1 MSKIYNRELSW
12 LEFNNRVLQE
22 AQDPTVPLLQRM
34 RFLGIFSNNQ
44 DEFIKVRV
52 ANLIRYSQ
60 LPERKQPKMTG
71 GIAPTP
77 LLSLV
82 NSRVNTTQEEFRRT
96 YKEIV
101 GLLERENIFM
111 VSHEELSDQ
120 QKAFC
125 YNYFSSVIS
134 VRLVPIV
141 LRKRVAAPF
150 LPDGKV
156 YLAVKMDNIRSSRY
170 AIVQVPVS
178 ESSPRFVVLPSEEGR
193 TDIIFIDDIIRLFLD
208 DVFFMFN
215 YKSISAHTFKI
226 VRDAEL
232 TLDEDVSKSMT
243 EKMYMGITQRLKGRP
258 IRLVYDNTM
267 PSDTLSAISGKLGFR
282 SADQLDPGGRYHLMR
297 DLMKFP
303 KVASALEYKNPK
315 PIAHPLIKPF
325 ESILKVIKKQ
335 DLLLCYPYHSFQPFI
350 DMLREAAVDP
360 MVHSIYITLYRTA
373 AHSKIINAL
382 LNAVKNGKQVTAM
395 VELKA
400 RFDEEQNISNTDMLQ
415 EGGVKVLHS
424 DNMFK
429 VHSKLVLIERS
440 EGSNPNKGYVY
451 VGTGNFNENT
461 AALYSDFGLF
471 TCEDKVA
478 RDARKVFDYL
488 QNTHK
493 HYNYER
499 LVVAPYDMRR
509 YVISLLETEIK
520 NAKKGKEA
528 FFYGKFNSLTD
539 IKLIHSLYEASQ
551 AGVQVRLIVRGAC
564 CLEAGIEGLSEN
576 IEVHSIVD
584 KYLEHA
590 RLIICC
596 NGGKSTSYISSAD
609 LMPRNLDRRV
619 EVGVGA
625 RSADIHK
632 TLCDYFEIQ
641 WRDNVKARDIKSPY
655 LNSYVKRDEQKT
667 AHRSQQEL
675 FDYFSNKNGN

>member
-22 AQDPTVPLLQRM
+22 AQDPSVPLLQRL

-52 ANLIRYSQ
+52 ANLIRYSKM
-60 LPERKQPKMTG
+60 PERSRAKMSGDISPAT
-71 GIAPTP
+71 

-82 NSRVNTTQEEFRRT
+82 NGRVNASRDEFRKT
-96 YKEIV
+96 FKEII
-101 GLLERENIFM
+101 GLLEKENIYL
-111 VSHEELSDQ
+111 VNDKELSEE

-125 YNYFSSVIS
+125 YEYFLSVIS
-134 VRLVPIV
+134 VRLVPV
-141 LRKRVAAPF
+141 LLRKRVPAPF
-150 LPDGKV
+150 LADGKV
-156 YLAVKMDNIRSSRY
+156 YLAVKMDNVRSSRY
-170 AIVQVPVS
+170 AILQVPVS
-178 ESSPRFVVLPSEEGR
+178 DACPRFVVLPSAEGR

-208 DVFFMFN
+208 DVFFMFS

-232 TLDEDVSKSMT
+232 LLDEDVSKSMT

-258 IRLVYDNTM
+258 IRMVYDHKM
-267 PSDTLSAISGKLGFR
+267 PSDMLSAIASKLGFKT
-282 SADQLDPGGRYHLMR
+282 ADQLDAGGRYHLMR

-303 KVASALEYKNPK
+303 KVNKALEYSNPT
-315 PIAHPLIKPF
+315 PMMHPLVTPF

-335 DLLLCYPYHSFQPFI
+335 DLLLCYPYHSFKPFI

-373 AHSKIINAL
+373 SHSKIINAL

-415 EGGVKVLHS
+415 EGGVKVIHS

-440 EGSNPNKGYVY
+440 EGSNPKKGYVY

-461 AALYSDFGLF
+461 ASIYSDFGFF
-471 TCEDKVA
+471 TCEEKVA
-478 RDARKVFDYL
+478 KDARRVFDYL
-488 QNTHK
+488 LNTHK
-493 HYNYER
+493 HYEYDR
-499 LVVAPYDMRR
+499 LVVSPYAMRN
-509 YVISLLETEIK
+509 YIIGLLDNEIH
-520 NAKKGKEA
+520 NAEKGKKA
-528 FFYGKFNSLTD
+528 YFYGKFNSLTD
-539 IKLIHSLYEASQ
+539 IKLIGHLYMASQ
-551 AGVQVRLIVRGAC
+551 AGVKIRLIVRGAC
-564 CLEAGIEGLSEN
+564 CLEAGVEGLSEN
-576 IEVHSIVD
+576 IEVRSIVD

-590 RLIICC
+590 RMIICC
-596 NGGKSTSYISSAD
+596 NGGKPTSYITSAD
-609 LMPRNLDRRV
+609 IMTRNLDRRV
-619 EVGVGA
+619 EVGVGI
-625 RSADIHK
+625 RSNDIHK
-632 TLCDYFEIQ
+632 TLVDYFNIE
-641 WRDNVKARDIKSPY
+641 WKDNVKARVIAPPY
-655 LNSYVKRDEQKT
+655 LNAYVEEGRDEGL
-667 AHRSQQEL
+667 HRSQSEL
-675 FDYFSNKNGN
+675 YEYFAQKKGN